1 MNVAP
6 ATNALPTTATG
17 GSTTK
22 GSSLDMKTFL
32 VLLSVQLA
40 TQNPLEP
47 MSDRDFFAQMAQLG
61 QVEGM
66 DSLRSSMDAAQA
78 SGMIGKKVTAVRP
91 FTQAGGSQDQVVV
104 GTVKKVL
111 LQDGVYYLGVQ
122 EANGGYVQVQMGNV
136 LTIEDNPTATGLG
149 GYDLPKPSG
158 S

>member
-1 MNVAP
+1 MNIAP
-6 ATNALPTTATG
+6 TANALPTTATN
-17 GSTTK
+17 GSSTK
-22 GSSLDMKTFL
+22 GSTLDMQTFL

-91 FTQAGGSQDQVVV
+91 FTQSGGSQDQVVV

-122 EANGGYVQVQMGNV
+122 EANGGYVQIQMGNV
-136 LTIEDNPTATGLG
+136 LTIEEAATG
-149 GYDLPKPSG
+149 S
-158 S
+158 